1 MNIKPFMQNI
11 CGYGN
16 CKNTNCT
23 YCKYYNP
30 HIYKIKVPKF
40 IGNLGYYIEYL
51 ILEGKKYE

>member
-1 MNIKPFMQNI
+1 MKSFMRNI

-16 CKNTNCT
+16 CKNTDCT
-23 YCKYYNP
+23 HCQYYNP